1 MEIETVI
8 RESQAETLVGPL
20 GFQTEAGKQQFS
32 KQLRFFT
39 ANQNALQR
47 RQKAVEDLRKSLTPE
62 TSAFLER
69 CFAEAKEKEP
79 HLQIFFQKSDVE
91 KNSYEQLTFSA
102 WAWAQVINTIP
113 FVLLLVS
120 YFKLYVVP
128 ILAVF
133 TPVFLLVMP
142 YILLIYVYNLPI
154 TFSQYKDMMLTMV
167 GIQAQAGWTPR
178 NLLQLGL
185 TSFSVIQSMVQ
196 PIQNAL
202 HLQTV
207 EKDLVK
213 RGMAAEK
220 LAILLQRISLKI
232 PFKNPL
238 EDLAQRAMLSPDVHR
253 TFAEAWDLPYRFQY
267 ALRLLGDA
275 EVTYRIA
282 ASSMKPVNFM
292 KKGLSLENAV
302 DPLLQESIPFTVNF
316 KAEEGSHA
324 LLTGPNKGGKSSF
337 LRGVLLNLVL
347 AQTVGYSFGTC
358 KIKPVDWIATGLKLE
373 DRPGKSSLF
382 EREVE
387 FAVEI
392 LKRAKQ
398 FPNQTG
404 VVLFDELFHS
414 TNPPD
419 GTRTAKTFLE
429 QLWNQSN
436 VYSIIS
442 THVFSLVKEAP
453 SEIHRFCV
461 PAVPKEDGE
470 LDFTYTLQKGICEL
484 SSVDMILRDKGLL
497 EQLVKVPQCGK
508 LDSGKP
514 QPEGEN
520 ERPE

>member
-8 RESQAETLVGPL
+8 RESQAETLVNPL

-39 ANQNALQR
+39 ANPEALRR
-47 RQKAVEDLRKSLTPE
+47 RQTAVEDLRKTLDAE
-62 TSAFLER
+62 TRDLLEKSFLE
-69 CFAEAKEKEP
+69 AKSLEP
-79 HLQIFFQKSDVE
+79 DLQIFFQKSDVE

-102 WAWAQVINTIP
+102 WAWATVINTFP
-113 FVLLLVS
+113 FVLLLLS

-128 ILAVF
+128 LLAVF

-142 YILLIYVYNLPI
+142 YILLIYVYHLPI
-154 TFSQYKDMMLTMV
+154 TFSQYKDLMFNMV

-178 NLLQLGL
+178 NLMQLGL

-196 PIQNAL
+196 PIQNAM

-207 EKDLVK
+207 DKDLVK
-213 RGMAAEK
+213 RGQAVES
-220 LAILLQRISLKI
+220 LAVLLQRIRLKI
-232 PFKNPL
+232 PFQNPL
-238 EDLAQRAMLSPDVHR
+238 EDLSERAMLSSDVHR
-253 TFAEAWDLPYRFQY
+253 SFAEAWDLPYRLQY

-282 ASSMKPVNFM
+282 VSSMKPVKFV
-292 KKGLSLENAV
+292 KGGILFENTF
-302 DPLLQESIPFTVNF
+302 DPLLQESIPFTVSLNSQ
-316 KAEEGSHA
+316 EGTHG

-347 AQTVGYSFGTC
+347 AQTVGYSFGSC
-358 KIKPVDWIATGLKLE
+358 QLKPVDWIAAGLKLE

-392 LKRAKQ
+392 LKRARQ
-398 FPNQTG
+398 YPNQTG

-419 GTRTAKTFLE
+419 GTKTAKTFLE
-429 QLWNQSN
+429 QLWKQSN
-436 VYSIIS
+436 ISSMIS

-453 SEIHRFCV
+453 PEIHRFCV
-461 PAVPKEDGE
+461 PVILKANGD
-470 LDFTYTLQKGICEL
+470 LHFTYSLQTGICEV
-484 SSVDMILRDKGLL
+484 SSVDMILKEKGLL
-497 EQLVKVPQCGK
+497 
-508 LDSGKP
+508 SI
-514 QPEGEN
+514 
-520 ERPE
+520 

>member
-1 MEIETVI
+1 MI
-8 RESQAETLVGPL
+8 RESQAESLVEPL

-39 ANQNALQR
+39 AKQDALLR

-62 TSAFLER
+62 TKSLLET
-69 CFAEAKEKEP
+69 CFHEAKMIEP
-79 HLQIFFQKSDVE
+79 DLEIFFKKSDVE

-102 WAWAQVINTIP
+102 WAWAQVMNTIP

-128 ILAVF
+128 LLAVF
-133 TPVFLLVMP
+133 TPLFLLVMP

-154 TFSQYKDMMLTMV
+154 TFSQYKDMMLTMIGV
-167 GIQAQAGWTPR
+167 QAQAGWTPR
-178 NLLQLGL
+178 NLMQLGL
-185 TSFSVIQSMVQ
+185 TGFSVIQSMVQ
-196 PIQNAL
+196 PIQSAL

-207 EKDLVK
+207 DKDLVK
-213 RGMAAEK
+213 RGTAVER
-220 LAILLQRISLKI
+220 LALLIQRISLKI

-238 EDLAQRAMLSPDVHR
+238 QDLAERAMLSPDVHR
-253 TFAEAWDLPYRFQY
+253 SFAEGWDLPYRFQY

-282 ASSMKPVNFM
+282 VSPMSPVNFT
-292 KKGLSLENAV
+292 KEGLLFENAF
-302 DPLLQESIPFTVNF
+302 DPLLQESIPFTVTLNSR
-316 KAEEGSHA
+316 EGTHA

-347 AQTVGYSFGTC
+347 AQTVGHSFGSC
-358 KIKPVDWIATGLKLE
+358 KLKPVDWIATGLKLE
-373 DRPGKSSLF
+373 DRPGKSSMF

-392 LKRAKQ
+392 LKRAKKYPQ
-398 FPNQTG
+398 QTG
-404 VVLFDELFHS
+404 IVLFDELFHS

-429 QLWNQSN
+429 QLWKQPN
-436 VYSIIS
+436 VFSIIS

-453 SEIHRFCV
+453 PQIHRFCV
-461 PAVPKEDGE
+461 PATLKENGD
-470 LDFTYTLQKGICEL
+470 LHFTYTLQRGVCEV
-484 SSVDMILRDKGLL
+484 SSVDMILKDKGLL
-497 EQLVKVPQCGK
+497 KTAK
-508 LDSGKP
+508 
-514 QPEGEN
+514 
-520 ERPE
+520 ER